1 MKHRAVTMLGLAAV
15 VGGVA
20 IFFADMW
27 ISRQSA
33 PPPAEVRIVEVPSQ
47 PQKVFKTIVVAASP
61 LTFGQTVQREQLV
74 EIPWAEG
81 SVPQGATETVEE
93 LMKAGDRV
101 VLSNIQVNEPV
112 LLSKLSGPGGKATLS
127 TLLAPGMRA
136 VPIRTGELG
145 ELAGLVA
152 AGDRVDIVLTRDAGR
167 IEETANAAEGA
178 SGSSL
183 ATEIVLENV
192 KILTVAQAA
201 PAAEGGLAAP
211 AAKEGSAVT
220 VEVSPAGAQKITLAR
235 SVGQL
240 SLALR
245 GVDAAETSST
255 GVTTISSFLGSA
267 VSGIEETVRAVT
279 AEEDEKPKTTTV
291 IVTRGLETQTY
302 TVVTQGQ

>member
-1 MKHRAVTMLGLAAV
+1 MLGLAAV

-27 ISRQSA
+27 ISRSAA
-33 PPPAEVRIVEVPSQ
+33 PPPAEVRVIEVPAA
-47 PQKVFKTIVVAASP
+47 PAKVFKTIVVAAAP
-61 LTFGQTVQREQLV
+61 LTFGETVKREQLV

-81 SVPQGATETVEE
+81 SVPEGASETVEG
-93 LMKAGDRV
+93 LLKAGDRV
-101 VLSNIQVNEPV
+101 VLANIQTNEPV

-127 TLLAPGMRA
+127 TLLGPGMRA
-136 VPIRTGELG
+136 VPIRKGELG
-145 ELAGLVA
+145 ELDGLIA

-167 IEETANAAEGA
+167 IVETEANADGA

-183 ATEIVLENV
+183 ATEVVLDNIKV
-192 KILTVAQAA
+192 LIVAQNGDG
-201 PAAEGGLAAP
+201 EGGDR
-211 AAKEGSAVT
+211 SAVT
-220 VEVSPAGAQKITLAR
+220 VEVTPAGAQKMTLAR

-267 VSGIEETVRAVT
+267 VSGIEETIKAVKG
-279 AEEDEKPKTTTV
+279 EEEIKPKMKTV
-291 IVTRGLETQTY
+291 IVTRGMETQSY
-302 TVVTQGQ
+302 TVVSPSN

>member
-27 ISRQSA
+27 ITKASA
-33 PPPAEVRIVEVPSQ
+33 PPPAEVRVVEVPAQ
-47 PQKVFKTIVVAASP
+47 PQKIFKTIVVASQP
-61 LTFGQTVQREQLV
+61 LTFGQTVKREQLV
-74 EIPWAEG
+74 EIPWAEN
-81 SVPQGATETVEE
+81 SVPEGATETVEE

-101 VLSNIQVNEPV
+101 VLANIQVNEPV

-136 VPIRTGELG
+136 VPIRQVELG

-152 AGDRVDIVLTRDAGR
+152 AGDRVDLVLTRDAGK
-167 IEETANAAEGA
+167 IEETANSAEGA

-192 KILTVAQAA
+192 KILTVAQATESGEIGQ
-201 PAAEGGLAAP
+201 P
-211 AAKEGSAVT
+211 AKEGSAVT
-220 VEVSPAGAQKITLAR
+220 VEVDPSGAQKITLAR

-245 GVDAAETSST
+245 GVDNAETSST

-267 VSGIEETVRAVT
+267 VAGIEEKVQAVT
-279 AEEDEKPKTTTV
+279 AGEAEKPKMKTV

-302 TVVTQGQ
+302 SVVTQDP